1 MTDIFK
7 TVLELSL
14 LGSLLILGLLLLRIL
29 PLRFPKWG
37 NAALWGLVG
46 LRLLVPF
53 HLESQFSL
61 IPGQE
66 IVHPEFPDNFPEVP
80 PTDAA
85 QTSPALWNAL
95 DILAVIWVAG
105 VGIMV
110 LYFLISYIK
119 LTLKLRTAVKCPD
132 NIYRS
137 ERTEMPMVVGFF
149 RPKIYLPFGVDD
161 HAVEHITAHEQIHIR
176 RGDYWWKLLAYLCL
190 SLHWFNP
197 LVWIAYIRFGRDTE
211 LACDEAVIRK
221 LDQQGRADYAEA
233 LMLYSVKVKH
243 ASAAPMTF
251 SAANPK
257 ERIQAIAQYHRPGKG
272 SLFLMAV
279 CTVILV
285 ICFLTEPA
293 AAVTDT
299 PIESV
304 TEPTSAST
312 PAEQDEEAIRID
324 PEKIKQEVE
333 ALREELEK
341 KRQEAE
347 ALLDLEKGTGALP

>member
-7 TVLELSL
+7 TILELSI
-14 LGSLLILGLLLLRIL
+14 LGSLLILGLLFLRVL

-37 NAALWGLVG
+37 NTALWGLVG

-61 IPGQE
+61 IPGKE
-66 IVHPEFPDNFPEVP
+66 LVHSELTGNFTEVP
-80 PTDAA
+80 PLDVT
-85 QTSPALWNAL
+85 QSTPALSNAL
-95 DILAVIWVAG
+95 NILTVIWAAG
-105 VGIMV
+105 VGVMM
-110 LYFLISYIK
+110 LHFLISYIK
-119 LTLKLRTAVKCPD
+119 LTLKLRTAVKYRD

-137 ERTEMPMVVGFF
+137 ECTEMPMVAGFF
-149 RPKIYLPFGVDD
+149 RPKIYLPFSVDEN
-161 HAVEHITAHEQIHIR
+161 VTKHIIAHEQIHIC
-176 RGDYWWKLLAYLCL
+176 RGDHWWKLLAYFCL

-197 LVWIAYIRFGRDTE
+197 LVWIAYTCFGRDIE

-221 LDQQGRADYAEA
+221 LDQQGRAGYAEA
-233 LMLYSVKVKH
+233 LMLYSIKVKH

-251 SAANPK
+251 SVANPK

-293 AAVTDT
+293 TAVTDA
-299 PIESV
+299 PVESV
-304 TEPTSAST
+304 IEPTSAST
-312 PAEQDEEAIRID
+312 PAEQDEEAIHID

-341 KRQEAE
+341 KKQEAE
-347 ALLDLEKGTGALP
+347 AMLDLMKGIGALP

>member
-7 TVLELSL
+7 TILELSI

-29 PLRFPKWG
+29 PLHFPKWG
-37 NAALWGLVG
+37 NTALWGLVG

-53 HLESQFSL
+53 HLESRFSL
-61 IPGQE
+61 IPGKE
-66 IVHPEFPDNFPEVP
+66 FVHSELPDNFADVP
-80 PTDAA
+80 PVDVTQD
-85 QTSPALWNAL
+85 SPALWNAL

-119 LTLKLRTAVKCPD
+119 LTLNMRTAVKSPD

-137 ERTEMPMVVGFF
+137 ECTEMPMVVGFF
-149 RPKIYLPFGVDD
+149 RPKIYLPFSVDEY
-161 HAVEHITAHEQIHIR
+161 AAEHIIAHEQIHIR
-176 RGDYWWKLLAYLCL
+176 RGDHWWKLLAYLCL

-197 LVWIAYIRFGRDTE
+197 FVWIAYTRFGRDIE

-257 ERIQAIAQYHRPGKG
+257 ERIQAIAQYHRPGIG

-293 AAVTDT
+293 TAVTDA
-299 PIESV
+299 PVESV

-312 PAEQDEEAIRID
+312 PAEQDEEAIHID

-341 KRQEAE
+341 KKQEAE
-347 ALLDLEKGTGALP
+347 AMLDLMKGIGALP

>member
-7 TVLELSL
+7 TILELSI
-14 LGSLLILGLLLLRIL
+14 LGSLLILGLLFLRVL
-29 PLRFPKWG
+29 PLRFPKWS
-37 NAALWGLVG
+37 NTALWGLVG

-53 HLESQFSL
+53 HLESRFSL
-61 IPGQE
+61 IPGKE
-66 IVHPEFPDNFPEVP
+66 LVYSELPGNFTEVP
-80 PTDAA
+80 PVDVT
-85 QTSPALWNAL
+85 QGSPALSNAL
-95 DILAVIWVAG
+95 NLLAVIWVAG

-119 LTLKLRTAVKCPD
+119 LTLNMRTAVKCQD

-149 RPKIYLPFGVDD
+149 HPKIYLPFSVDE
-161 HAVEHITAHEQIHIR
+161 HAAEYITAHEQIHIR

-243 ASAAPMTF
+243 LSVAPMTF

-293 AAVTDT
+293 AAAIDV
-299 PIESV
+299 PAESV

-312 PAEQDEEAIRID
+312 PTEPDKEAIRID
-324 PEKIKQEVE
+324 PEKVKQEVD

-347 ALLDLEKGTGALP
+347 ALLDLKKGTGALP